1 MTRAFRPAGVTG
13 AFRGKDHGGSKKG
26 ATKAET
32 KGIRDDI
39 EVSFAPGRQDQWR
52 RTEALFDHQ
61 EQSRFVYEQSLHARM
76 DFSAGERRLLRVTIL
91 GEKPV

>member
-1 MTRAFRPAGVTG
+1 MVAAKRARP
-13 AFRGKDHGGSKKG
+13 RPRQKG
-26 ATKAET
+26 YET
-32 KGIRDDI
+32 DI
-39 EVSFAPGRQDQWR
+39 GVSFAPGRQDQWR